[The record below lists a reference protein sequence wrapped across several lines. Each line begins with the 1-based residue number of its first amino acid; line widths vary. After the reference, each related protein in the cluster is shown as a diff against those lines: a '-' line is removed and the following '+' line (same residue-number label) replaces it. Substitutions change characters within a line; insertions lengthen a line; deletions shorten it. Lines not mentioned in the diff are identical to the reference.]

1 MYTAY
6 ITLHFTQ
13 IISLIPIFD
22 NLKSSLGAREFSVK
36 PRDPAGLLPQDQEAR
51 AGTLKIHPKAA
62 AERQHR
68 GKAEPLLPEPL
79 TEHQE
84 PSCPLWAPQAGLEFA
99 CPQTPTPALCASHIL
114 RTSARSGVCH
124 STLSLRCPVRYSV
137 NAQSN
142 G

>member
-68 GKAEPLLPEPL
+68 GKAELLLPEPL

-99 CPQTPTPALCASHIL
+99 CPQTLRLRHQLCVP
-114 RTSARSGVCH
+114 RTSSGP
-124 STLSLRCPVRYSV
+124 LRDPEFVIHL
-137 NAQSN
+137 
-142 G
+142 